1 MILAENLE
9 RNRFFAG
16 SVNGLLV
23 PSILLSSLLSASQ
36 KAVVHGHTKLRSKK
50 DDHTSIFAFSTLQQR
65 TINVMTRPTEPIML
79 QKVSEGPATSFVG
92 ARLVMIGPAVV
103 VVAAVVVVV
112 FATDAVVVVVGVVVV
127 VVVVVVVDVFA
138 LDGT

>member
-1 MILAENLE
+1 
-9 RNRFFAG
+9 
-16 SVNGLLV
+16 
-23 PSILLSSLLSASQ
+23 
-36 KAVVHGHTKLRSKK
+36 
-50 DDHTSIFAFSTLQQR
+50 
-65 TINVMTRPTEPIML
+65 ML

-103 VVAAVVVVV
+103 VVVVVVAAVVV
-112 FATDAVVVVVGVVVV
+112 FATDAVVVVGVV